1 MTIQRLALAATLL
14 ACASLPAA
22 TPAVAQGGAA
32 AALSSQ
38 APDSRLEIALTLY
51 AGGVTM
57 GKVDMDASVR
67 GDDYRVVSHLQTDGV
82 ANTFWKATIQAT
94 SSGKL
99 SGKGLAPAL
108 YDSFTVRRDGQKQ
121 QVSLTYGNSM
131 PKLFAEPAYNTTQW
145 PVKPEEQRN
154 TFDPLSAVMSIVSGS
169 LAQGSNS
176 PCNVTA
182 PVFDGRRRYNVEMK
196 KVRDIDIKLDNG
208 LFAGK
213 GMLCQ
218 LRYVQIAGFRPTV
231 LRDRDRYPV
240 INAWF
245 TTVKGAT
252 REYTVPVR
260 VWTETSYGVI
270 AAVATQLKVDG
281 NSPRS

>member
-1 MTIQRLALAATLL
+1 MTLQRLALAATLF
-14 ACASLPAA
+14 ACATLPAA
-22 TPAVAQGGAA
+22 AQGGAA
-32 AALSSQ
+32 AVQTSQ

-57 GKVDMDASVR
+57 GKVDMDATVR
-67 GDDYRVVSHLQTDGV
+67 GDDYRVGSHLQTDGV
-82 ANTFWKATIQAT
+82 ANAFWKATIQAT
-94 SSGKL
+94 SSGKI
-99 SGKGLAPAL
+99 SGKGLTPAL
-108 YDSFTVRRDGQKQ
+108 YDSFTIRRDGQKQ
-121 QVSLTYGNSM
+121 QVSLTYSNSA

-145 PVKPEEQRN
+145 PVKPEDQRN
-154 TFDPLSAVMSIVSGS
+154 TFDPLSAVMSIVSGA
-169 LAQGSNS
+169 LAQNGGNH
-176 PCNVTA
+176 CNVTA
-182 PVFDGRRRYNVEMK
+182 PVFDGRRRYNVEIR

-208 LFAGK
+208 LFQGK

-218 LRYVQIAGFRPTV
+218 LKYVQLAGFRPTV

-240 INAWF
+240 INAWM

-252 REYTVPVR
+252 RDYTVPVR